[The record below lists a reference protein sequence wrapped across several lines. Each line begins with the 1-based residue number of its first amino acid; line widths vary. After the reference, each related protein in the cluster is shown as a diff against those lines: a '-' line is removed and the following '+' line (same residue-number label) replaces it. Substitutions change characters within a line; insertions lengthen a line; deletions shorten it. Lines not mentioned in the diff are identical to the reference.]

1 MPAGASEPCLL
12 SLTHREFELEAMLTG
27 DELVRGKIG
36 RAGAFN
42 GKCCA
47 VKADKAALRA
57 GVRIREEKKG

>member
-1 MPAGASEPCLL
+1 
-12 SLTHREFELEAMLTG
+12 MLTG